1 MCTAAFLG
9 LVVNDG
15 NKIISY
21 ASIESHLSEPFA
33 VLLRE
38 NCGAVRQCSSLSA
51 LKTPS
56 ARNVYFSGL

>member
-33 VLLRE
+33 LLLGE
-38 NCGAVRQCSSLSA
+38 NSGAVRQCSSL
-51 LKTPS
+51 
-56 ARNVYFSGL
+56 